1 MLDFSQVTGC
11 DTEIRESRS
20 ELHWT
25 DDDGEEHSYEPP
37 RYDVDYDMYLTIHVN
52 TPYFD
57 EITFKINDYRIEER
71 MSVEF
76 REAERQAGEIRDALT
91 AVRQS
96 VRDAAAEA
104 AKPKV
109 AQTCPFCGATTIPDA
124 SGRCEYCGGAMG
136 A

>member
-1 MLDFSQVTGC
+1 
-11 DTEIRESRS
+11 
-20 ELHWT
+20 
-25 DDDGEEHSYEPP
+25 
-37 RYDVDYDMYLTIHVN
+37 
-52 TPYFD
+52 YFD

-91 AVRQS
+91 AVRQG

>member
-1 MLDFSQVTGC
+1 
-11 DTEIRESRS
+11 
-20 ELHWT
+20 
-25 DDDGEEHSYEPP
+25 
-37 RYDVDYDMYLTIHVN
+37 
-52 TPYFD
+52 
-57 EITFKINDYRIEER
+57 

-91 AVRQS
+91 AVRQG